1 MSRKEIAEKLTT
13 LGASTRRKHQL
24 ESTEIFPSSLTK
36 NIHNKHRAAV
46 STTLT
51 LHLEKRIPMM
61 LIILRGF
68 KWSVQTSPTF
78 HTDLQDQGNRFAA
91 RRSTRNHHLVMR
103 CRYPNGNLYCS
114 GLHVCGWGTVCK
126 CFSSMWSQTSV
137 EMAFFRPQHA
147 PLVSVTSKL
156 KKRMKWPPIS
166 LSRAAVCRFG
176 EFCSF

>member
-68 KWSVQTSPTF
+68 K
-78 HTDLQDQGNRFAA
+78 
-91 RRSTRNHHLVMR
+91 
-103 CRYPNGNLYCS
+103 
-114 GLHVCGWGTVCK
+114 
-126 CFSSMWSQTSV
+126 
-137 EMAFFRPQHA
+137 
-147 PLVSVTSKL
+147 
-156 KKRMKWPPIS
+156 
-166 LSRAAVCRFG
+166 
-176 EFCSF
+176 